1 MAACGVGTIREPNGR
16 PTAPT
21 LDRLLTRLGVFERR
35 VLHAF
40 VARQHTARD
49 PNEAFDAQATFGDRL
64 ADGVARFG
72 GSWTFIGLFGV
83 ILVSWMAYNEGTAR
97 PFDPFPF
104 ILLNLL
110 LSCVAALQAPVIMMS
125 QNRQSAK
132 DRSDARADY
141 EVNVRAEVEV
151 MALHAK
157 LDLLREQ
164 DWARLIALVERQ
176 QRAIERARAAAGRPR
191 DARHLESYDRP
202 MLSRRDVLHALTA
215 GAAWPAFGS
224 ADSNA
229 QTGDASA
236 SCGHRSHVC
245 RHGMS
250 MVPAWDVPHGQPW
263 RRTAS
268 ARRRGA
274 GERALYPRLLDG
286 GP

>member
-1 MAACGVGTIREPNGR
+1 MLHLLLWSASGLAAGTFVRVVTRSSRDFGLAGDLVTGWLGALLGGWVFRRLGFVAADNALAHVIVALTGAALLIGIIRVGSRWQHAASADSAPDGQSNG
-16 PTAPT
+16 T
-21 LDRLLTRLGVFERR
+21 DIERLLTRLGAFERR
-35 VLHAF
+35 LLHAI

-49 PNEAFDAQATFGDRL
+49 PNEAFDAQTTFGDRL

-164 DWARLIALVERQ
+164 DWARLIALIERQ
-176 QRAIERARAAAGRPR
+176 QGAIEQ
-191 DARHLESYDRP
+191 LEQRLADRGTP
-202 MLSRRDVLHALTA
+202 
-215 GAAWPAFGS
+215 GI
-224 ADSNA
+224 
-229 QTGDASA
+229 
-236 SCGHRSHVC
+236 
-245 RHGMS
+245 
-250 MVPAWDVPHGQPW
+250 
-263 RRTAS
+263 
-268 ARRRGA
+268 
-274 GERALYPRLLDG
+274 
-286 GP
+286 

>member
-1 MAACGVGTIREPNGR
+1 MLHLLLWSASGLVAGSFVRVITRSSRDFGVAGDLVTGWLGALVGGWLFRRLGFVAPDNVIAHVVVGVTGAALLIGLLRAGAGWPQSASSEPATNGESSGTDPE
-16 PTAPT
+16 
-21 LDRLLTRLGVFERR
+21 RLPTRLGGFERR
-35 VLHAF
+35 LLQAI

-49 PNEAFDAQATFGDRL
+49 PNEAFDARATFGDRL

-83 ILVSWMAYNEGTAR
+83 ILVGWMAYNEGTSR

-157 LDLLREQ
+157 LDLVREQ
-164 DWARLIALVERQ
+164 DWTRVIALLERQ
-176 QRAIERARAAAGRPR
+176 QRALEQLEERLAERGRP
-191 DARHLESYDRP
+191 DA
-202 MLSRRDVLHALTA
+202 
-215 GAAWPAFGS
+215 
-224 ADSNA
+224 
-229 QTGDASA
+229 
-236 SCGHRSHVC
+236 
-245 RHGMS
+245 
-250 MVPAWDVPHGQPW
+250 
-263 RRTAS
+263 
-268 ARRRGA
+268 
-274 GERALYPRLLDG
+274 
-286 GP
+286 

>member
-1 MAACGVGTIREPNGR
+1 MRCRTIRLRTVRPNG
-16 PTAPT
+16 TD
-21 LDRLLTRLGVFERR
+21 LDRLLTRLGAFERR
-35 VLHAF
+35 VLHAV

-49 PNEAFDAQATFGDRL
+49 PNETFDAQATFGDRL

-176 QRAIERARAAAGRPR
+176 QRAIEQ
-191 DARHLESYDRP
+191 LEQRLADRGTP
-202 MLSRRDVLHALTA
+202 
-215 GAAWPAFGS
+215 GI
-224 ADSNA
+224 
-229 QTGDASA
+229 
-236 SCGHRSHVC
+236 
-245 RHGMS
+245 
-250 MVPAWDVPHGQPW
+250 
-263 RRTAS
+263 
-268 ARRRGA
+268 
-274 GERALYPRLLDG
+274 
-286 GP
+286 

>member
-1 MAACGVGTIREPNGR
+1 MLHLLIWSASGLVAGICVRLVTRTSRDFGLAGDLVTGWLGALVGGWVFRHLGLVAPDNTLSHMLVAGTGAALLIGLIRASSAGQRAVAARPAPAASPVLPDLDGLLARVG
-16 PTAPT
+16 A
-21 LDRLLTRLGVFERR
+21 FERR
-35 VLHAF
+35 VVHAV

-49 PNEAFDAQATFGDRL
+49 PNEAFDAQATFGDRVS
-64 ADGVARFG
+64 DGVARFG

-164 DWARLIALVERQ
+164 DWARVIALVERQ
-176 QRAIERARAAAGRPR
+176 QLAIEQ
-191 DARHLESYDRP
+191 LEQR
-202 MLSRRDVLHALTA
+202 LTA
-215 GAAWPAFGS
+215 GGTP
-224 ADSNA
+224 DE
-229 QTGDASA
+229 
-236 SCGHRSHVC
+236 
-245 RHGMS
+245 
-250 MVPAWDVPHGQPW
+250 
-263 RRTAS
+263 RR
-268 ARRRGA
+268 
-274 GERALYPRLLDG
+274 
-286 GP
+286 

>member
-1 MAACGVGTIREPNGR
+1 MTGWLGALIGGWVFRRLGFVAPDNALAHVVMALTGAALLIGIIRAGAGWQRAVSDDPEPNG
-16 PTAPT
+16 PSNGTD
-21 LDRLLTRLGVFERR
+21 LDRLLTRLGAFERR

-49 PNEAFDAQATFGDRL
+49 PNAAFDAQATFGDRL

-83 ILVSWMAYNEGTAR
+83 ILVIWMAYNEGTAR

-176 QRAIERARAAAGRPR
+176 QRAIEE
-191 DARHLESYDRP
+191 LEQRLADRGTP
-202 MLSRRDVLHALTA
+202 GT
-215 GAAWPAFGS
+215 
-224 ADSNA
+224 
-229 QTGDASA
+229 
-236 SCGHRSHVC
+236 
-245 RHGMS
+245 
-250 MVPAWDVPHGQPW
+250 
-263 RRTAS
+263 
-268 ARRRGA
+268 
-274 GERALYPRLLDG
+274 
-286 GP
+286 